1 MSSQRYVKTAAGHAE
16 IQSKSLALPRPVR
29 NLLLVIN
36 DSQPG
41 AFWLQQIR
49 GLADADLDSLLEAGL
64 IAEAAGPTA
73 PPAAPR
79 PARKPEGPTPG
90 GADTVPSE
98 FDPDGS
104 EAAVQLLQDTLQ
116 AIAGASYS
124 ALYDTLTAQAKGQL
138 GLMKGYRFA
147 LEVERAAGL
156 PELQALARR
165 FAQGLRDD
173 HGMAAVRQFLDAL
186 RTAG

>member
-1 MSSQRYVKTAAGHAE
+1 MSSKRYVKTAAGHAE
-16 IQSKSLALPRPVR
+16 IQSRSLALPRPVR

-49 GLADADLDSLLEAGL
+49 GLVDADLASLVEAGL
-64 IAEAAGPTA
+64 IAEAQG
-73 PPAAPR
+73 AAAR
-79 PARKPEGPTPG
+79 PVRKPDGSPADS
-90 GADTVPSE
+90 ADTVPSE
-98 FDPDGS
+98 LRPEGDEP
-104 EAAVQLLQDTLQ
+104 AQLQQEVLQ
-116 AIAGASYS
+116 AIGEASYS

-138 GLMKGYRFA
+138 GLVKGYRFA
-147 LEVERAAGL
+147 LEVERAAG
-156 PELQALARR
+156 PTELQTLARR

-173 HGMAAVRQFLDAL
+173 HGLVAVRQFLDAL

>member
-1 MSSQRYVKTAAGHAE
+1 MSSPRYVKTAAGHAE
-16 IQSKSLALPRPVR
+16 IQSRSLALSRPVR

-49 GLADADLDSLLEAGL
+49 GLVDADLAALLEAGL
-64 IAEAAGPTA
+64 IAEAPGTGG
-73 PPAAPR
+73 AAR
-79 PARKPEGPTPG
+79 PVRRPEGPPADN
-90 GADTVPSE
+90 ADTVPGE
-98 FDPDGS
+98 FRPEGDETAQLQQD
-104 EAAVQLLQDTLQ
+104 VQQ
-116 AIAGASYS
+116 AIAEASYS
-124 ALYDTLTAQAKGQL
+124 TLYDTLTAQAKGQL

-165 FAQGLRDD
+165 FALGLRDD
-173 HGMAAVRQFLDAL
+173 
-186 RTAG
+186 

>member
-1 MSSQRYVKTAAGHAE
+1 MSSKRYVKTAAGHAE
-16 IQSKSLALPRPVR
+16 IQSRSQALPRPVR

-49 GLADADLDSLLEAGL
+49 GLVDADLASLLEAGL
-64 IAEAAGPTA
+64 IAEAQGAG
-73 PPAAPR
+73 AAAR
-79 PARKPEGPTPG
+79 PVRKPDGSSADS
-90 GADTVPSE
+90 ADTVPSE
-98 FDPDGS
+98 FRPEGD
-104 EAAVQLLQDTLQ
+104 ETAQLQQDVLQ
-116 AIAGASYS
+116 AIGDASYS

-138 GLMKGYRFA
+138 GLVKGYRFA
-147 LEVERAAGL
+147 LEVERAAG
-156 PELQALARR
+156 PTELQTLARR

-186 RTAG
+186 RAAG